1 MVGVAGGPVIR
12 AVVLDVDGTVLR
24 SDHTISPATREAV
37 ADVIGLGVPV
47 ILASSR
53 SPRGLAP
60 VQAEL
65 GISGQC
71 LVAFQ
76 GALTG
81 RLIGRDAD
89 DFEVLDE
96 LPMELPRARNIALM
110 ASAVGYRVNWYAGMS
125 WFVDRVD
132 DRVRREATITGEGP
146 TESPRRVRRLHVDR
160 KLCY

>member
-1 MVGVAGGPVIR
+1 MYKRQVIR

-37 ADVIGLGVPV
+37 ADLIGLGVPV

-53 SPRGLAP
+53 NPRGLAP
-60 VQAEL
+60 VEAEL

-76 GALTG
+76 SALTG

-110 ASAVGYRVNWYAGMS
+110 ASAAGYRVNWYAGMS